1 MLGEN
6 TNWNIAIVVIDVQR
20 KKKWWSEIWS
30 CGRCRGKEKGRL
42 QESVR
47 KWNWPSVLDPHS
59 TIKACCLNLSLFFW
73 KNTLLFH
80 IKAFE
85 NTQPPPPPPPPP
97 LCWWRTVGVSNI
109 VTVWTN
115 NLNISDVRHR
125 YENTHIKAY
134 LCVCESNTSRC
145 FHTHFTARP
154 SSTFST
160 DWIYVL
166 SIELSVSGLIKT
178 ICFLSFFHLN
188 CIKIKQLA

>member
-80 IKAFE
+80 IKAFQ
-85 NTQPPPPPPPPP
+85 NTQPPPPPPPTPHQHHH
-97 LCWWRTVGVSNI
+97 LSAGGEQWELVILSLFGQITWTSLTSDTDMRTHTLRLI
-109 VTVWTN
+109 
-115 NLNISDVRHR
+115 
-125 YENTHIKAY
+125 
-134 LCVCESNTSRC
+134 CVCVRATPPAASTLISQLDPPPHLALTEYTC
-145 FHTHFTARP
+145 WA
-154 SSTFST
+154 SSSQSA
-160 DWIYVL
+160 VL
-166 SIELSVSGLIKT
+166 
-178 ICFLSFFHLN
+178 
-188 CIKIKQLA
+188 